1 MLEPEYRVGFR
12 ILIDEIGLLP
22 TLKISIPSLIKGL
35 GIRYRADEKT
45 SATENKKT
53 AIKNHFKLLAL
64 LYRALQKRC
73 GTERTDEIMQRILM
87 EGGRVFFRG
96 FRAMR
101 PGEDLRDFA
110 EVYKAFESNNI
121 VFHVIEE
128 SHDKLELVI
137 KRCFI
142 YEAFNE
148 LGIGRLTRWMC
159 DIAFAYFREY
169 HPRMTYTKDRMIAR
183 GDETCHEVFIWQ

>member
-12 ILIDEIGLLP
+12 ILSDEIGILP
-22 TLKISIPSLIKGL
+22 TLKTSIPSLIKAL

-45 SATENKKT
+45 SSAEKKKA
-53 AIKNHFKLLAL
+53 AIKNHFRLLAFL
-64 LYRALQKRC
+64 CKALQRRY

-87 EGGRVFFRG
+87 EGGKVFFRG
-96 FRAMR
+96 FRPLR

-110 EVYKAFESNNI
+110 QVYSAFENNNI
-121 VFHVIEE
+121 LFEVIEE
-128 SHDKLELVI
+128 SHDKFELI
-137 KRCFI
+137 IRRCFI

-169 HPRMTYTKDRMIAR
+169 HPRMIYNKDRMIAR
-183 GDETCHEVFIWQ
+183 GDKTCHEVFIWR